1 MLLPISHSA
10 VSSSP
15 TMLLPL
21 SLHSIMFS
29 CTIYFN
35 CNVLLHFN
43 YEDGGSTFIWYV
55 NMQLPEYTAGAR
67 RPQEKSSVPW
77 KSHISNSIYVVPLN
91 SVQDSLHKAYTIKV
105 LYILIFV
112 FFFIL
117 TWMVVKHSPNW
128 ICTELIHECNTD
140 LFTVIPKYQQRICYL
155 VSSYHDSI
163 LHYYHDT
170 RTYNLLPGGS
180 TSWSMSLITF
190 NTASVFFKVQ

>member
-1 MLLPISHSA
+1 MLNTIKHGKQYKLWSFSSCSFHQSHATTNLSLCSIKFSNHA
-10 VSSSP
+10 TSS
-15 TMLLPL
+15 L

-43 YEDGGSTFIWYV
+43 YEDGGSTFILYV

-67 RPQEKSSVPW
+67 RPQEKSSAPW

-112 FFFIL
+112 FCYSDMNGCQTFPKLNLHWTYSWMQHWFIYCH
-117 TWMVVKHSPNW
+117 TQIS
-128 ICTELIHECNTD
+128 TED
-140 LFTVIPKYQQRICYL
+140 LLLSIIISWFHPTLLSYQN
-155 VSSYHDSI
+155 V
-163 LHYYHDT
+163 
-170 RTYNLLPGGS
+170 
-180 TSWSMSLITF
+180 
-190 NTASVFFKVQ
+190 